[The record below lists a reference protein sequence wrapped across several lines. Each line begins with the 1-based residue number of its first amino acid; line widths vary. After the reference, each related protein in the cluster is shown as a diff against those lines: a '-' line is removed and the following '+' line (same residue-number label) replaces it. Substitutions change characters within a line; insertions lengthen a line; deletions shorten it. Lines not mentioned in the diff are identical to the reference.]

1 VAEVVEDEAAEDE
14 LLRMRLLR
22 MRLLTLRLLW
32 MRFVDE
38 VGEVEAG
45 VVEDEVVE
53 VLGFAS
59 DETGSVYAVAY
70 KNEFGEKNI
79 VQFQHDEF
87 VSLYVYVDSD
97 E

>member
-1 VAEVVEDEAAEDE
+1 MAVTITNMELKFADNLTPDQLMVEDLIMVEDEI
-14 LLRMRLLR
+14 
-22 MRLLTLRLLW
+22 
-32 MRFVDE
+32 
-38 VGEVEAG
+38 
-45 VVEDEVVE
+45 VE
-53 VLGFAS
+53 VLGYAS

-70 KNEFGEKNI
+70 KDEFGEKNI

>member
-1 VAEVVEDEAAEDE
+1 MSVTITNMELKFADNLTPDQLMVED
-14 LLRMRLLR
+14 LIM
-22 MRLLTLRLLW
+22 
-32 MRFVDE
+32 
-38 VGEVEAG
+38 
-45 VVEDEVVE
+45 VEDEVVE
-53 VLGFAS
+53 VLGYAS

-70 KNEFGEKNI
+70 KDEFGEKNI

>member
-1 VAEVVEDEAAEDE
+1 MNDMELKFADNLTPDQLMVEDLIMVEDEC
-14 LLRMRLLR
+14 
-22 MRLLTLRLLW
+22 
-32 MRFVDE
+32 
-38 VGEVEAG
+38 
-45 VVEDEVVE
+45 VE
-53 VLGFAS
+53 VLAIAS

-70 KNEFGEKNI
+70 KDEFGEKNI

>member
-1 VAEVVEDEAAEDE
+1 MTVTMNSMELKFADNLTPDQLMIED
-14 LLRMRLLR
+14 LIM
-22 MRLLTLRLLW
+22 
-32 MRFVDE
+32 
-38 VGEVEAG
+38 
-45 VVEDEVVE
+45 VEDEVVE
-53 VLGFAS
+53 VLGIAS

-70 KNEFGEKNI
+70 KAEFGEKNI

>member
-1 VAEVVEDEAAEDE
+1 MAVTITNMELKFADNLTPDQLMVED
-14 LLRMRLLR
+14 LIM
-22 MRLLTLRLLW
+22 
-32 MRFVDE
+32 
-38 VGEVEAG
+38 
-45 VVEDEVVE
+45 VEDEVVE
-53 VLGFAS
+53 VLGYAS

-70 KNEFGEKNI
+70 KDEFGEKNI

>member
-1 VAEVVEDEAAEDE
+1 MSVTINDMELKFADNLTPDQLMVED
-14 LLRMRLLR
+14 LII
-22 MRLLTLRLLW
+22 
-32 MRFVDE
+32 
-38 VGEVEAG
+38 
-45 VVEDEVVE
+45 VEDEVVE
-53 VLGFAS
+53 VLGIVS

-70 KNEFGEKNI
+70 KDEYGEKNI

>member
-1 VAEVVEDEAAEDE
+1 MELKFADNLNPDQLMVED
-14 LLRMRLLR
+14 LIM
-22 MRLLTLRLLW
+22 
-32 MRFVDE
+32 
-38 VGEVEAG
+38 
-45 VVEDEVVE
+45 VEDEVVE
-53 VLGFAS
+53 VIAIAS

-70 KNEFGEKNI
+70 KDEYDEKNI